1 MESNVKFSL
10 YSSYIFE
17 LLFKNKLFIYISRT
31 NILQNYIL
39 HFKNKH
45 ITYYKLHITKHW
57 NLKYILR
64 ASVYSSSTKQSS
76 HTYLVDFWWTLH
88 KDWLHMWH
96 FDFSLLFS
104 FTRFFCSQQRP
115 LFVLWFSICGRWFTS
130 WIFKTRLI
138 LLRILIWRPFGF
150 SNRHWRLG
158 RTRAFSSSYVNSGF
172 VTLTLLSLKI
182 VLALVL
188 HVSNTNANTFKGHLF
203 DLTLVEWSVDKRS
216 TISTSPWSYITG
228 TCGFV
233 RWSLVTLTLSA

>member
-1 MESNVKFSL
+1 MFIRLQQSNHHIDIWLIFDEL
-10 YSSYIFE
+10 YTKIGYTCD
-17 LLFKNKLFIYISRT
+17 IS
-31 NILQNYIL
+31 I
-39 HFKNKH
+39 
-45 ITYYKLHITKHW
+45 
-57 NLKYILR
+57 
-64 ASVYSSSTKQSS
+64 SVCCSVSR
-76 HTYLVDFWWTLH
+76 VC
-88 KDWLHMWH
+88 
-96 FDFSLLFS
+96 
-104 FTRFFCSQQRP
+104 FCSQQRP

-130 WIFKTRLI
+130 WIFKRRLI

-158 RTRAFSSSYVNSGF
+158 RTRAFSSSYVNSEL

-188 HVSNTNANTFKGHLF
+188 HISNTNKSTFKGHLF
-203 DLTLVEWSVDKRS
+203 DLILVEWSVDKRS